1 MDFIKAASDALFNA
15 KPADEQQTPKLDEGK
30 IISFI
35 KGKVD
40 EGRQNPARLAF
51 EASVVTNTAYLL
63 GYDAL
68 YYDSRFRMFRNYA
81 GGQATPNRGRIHQ
94 NMVLPSVQNRLARL
108 CKNAPKYDVRPN
120 SPSEEDKEAARLS
133 LKVLL
138 NIMDRE
144 RYNEKRIEN
153 AMWMQ
158 QAGYSWIKVGWD
170 PEKGKKINFQNEDGS
185 MDMEHEGDIYLDVV
199 SPLEIFVDPTA
210 KRMEDAR
217 WLLQTRV
224 RPITYFRDNY
234 EKGHLVKPEDAWLSN
249 IQNLLRINT
258 MTNKSGVTNNELAMK
273 NSAIE
278 CAYYERPSKKFKNGR
293 LIITANNILLSYKPL
308 PIDEI
313 PFIKFDDVKVGGKFH
328 SESLITHL
336 RPIQDQ
342 MNRILRRKAEYLN
355 KCLNAKYIAAKGHG
369 MHEEALN
376 DTTEVI
382 EYNAVPNSEMPKSVV
397 APQMP
402 QYAFQ
407 EDQSL
412 KSMFSEIIGIG
423 ETSKGQLPGADVPAI
438 GMQLLVEQDDTRI
451 GIVVESNENSH
462 ADVGRVALKFA
473 SKFYTSP
480 RMIKETGKS
489 GEYAFTEITGEM
501 LRGSDDVIVMKGS
514 TLPGSKAVKRNDL
527 MNLYSQGLLGN
538 PQDPSV
544 QSKLL
549 EAMEFGDLQNVWE
562 DLAVDS
568 SQVERTIKEIEQ
580 GIEPLIHPDDN
591 HQMHFEKKNRL
602 RKSQKFLMYP
612 PEVQM
617 LLVNDIQQHKMFLM
631 PPPMPMAVE
640 GEDGAPPGGEMMPP
654 EQVGSQSPM
663 EGAM

>member
-1 MDFIKAASDALFNA
+1 MDFLKAAGAALFGSQPEA
-15 KPADEQQTPKLDEGK
+15 EPQAPKLDEGK
-30 IISFI
+30 IIAFV

-51 EASVVTNTAYLL
+51 ESSVVTNTAYLL

-68 YYDSRFRMFRNYA
+68 YYDSRLRMFRNY
-81 GGQATPNRGRIHQ
+81 GGGAAAPNRGRIHQ

-108 CKNAPKYDVRPN
+108 CKNAPKFDVRPN
-120 SPSEEDKEAARLS
+120 SPSEEHKEAARLS
-133 LKVLL
+133 LKCLL
-138 NIMDRE
+138 NVMDRE

-158 QAGYSWIKVGWD
+158 QAGYSWIKIGWD
-170 PEKGKKINFQNEDGS
+170 PEKGKKLHFENDQGASDF
-185 MDMEHEGDIYLDVV
+185 EHEGDVYIDVV
-199 SPLEIFVDPTA
+199 SPLEVFVDPVA
-210 KRMEDAR
+210 KSMADAR
-217 WLLQTRV
+217 WLVHTKI
-224 RPITYFRDNY
+224 RPISYFRDSY
-234 EKGHLVKPEDAWLSN
+234 EKGHLVKPEDASLSN

-278 CAYYERPSKKFKNGR
+278 CAYYERPSKKFPNGR
-293 LIITANNILLSYKPL
+293 LIITANSILLAYKPL
-308 PIDEI
+308 PTDEI

-342 MNRILRRKAEYLN
+342 MNRVLRRKAEYLS

-382 EYNAVPNSEMPKSVV
+382 EYNQVPNAEMPKAVV

-412 KSMFSEIIGIG
+412 RSTFSEIVGIG
-423 ETSKGQLPGADVPAI
+423 EASKGQMPSADIPAI

-462 ADVGRVALKFA
+462 ADVGRNIIKFI
-473 SKFYTSP
+473 SKCYNTP
-480 RMIKETGKS
+480 RMIKETGRA
-489 GEYAFTEITGEM
+489 GEYVFTEVTGEM
-501 LRGSDDVIVMKGS
+501 LLDSDDVIVMKGS

-527 MNLYSQGLLGN
+527 MNLYSQGILGN
-538 PQDPSV
+538 PQDPAV
-544 QSKLL
+544 ISKLL
-549 EAMEFGDLQNVWE
+549 EQMEYGDIQNVWE
-562 DLAVDS
+562 DVAVDS
-568 SQVERTIKEIEQ
+568 SQVDYSIKQIEQ
-580 GIEPLIHPDDN
+580 GQKPLIHPDDN
-591 HQMHFEKKNRL
+591 HQMHFDKKNRL
-602 RKSQKFLMYP
+602 RKSQKFMTYSPDIQL
-612 PEVQM
+612 
-617 LLVNDIQQHKMFLM
+617 LLVNDIQEHKMFMM
-631 PPPMPMAVE
+631 PPPPPELGPE
-640 GEDGAPPGGEMMPP
+640 GDVGVPPGGEALPP
-654 EQVGSQSPM
+654 EGLEQPM